1 MSELDVFG
9 KVGATDTTATSAANA
24 AATSRKEAMIASIK
38 ETVQNDPTYLEVKN
52 SLSAGLVITKVL
64 GFGDS
69 GNIKRGEDVPAT
81 DKDGNPILDE
91 NGAQKMKKNLIPI
104 PENVGY
110 IVQNNTTQELQYT
123 IEVFEKNAEG
133 TFVGTPV
140 TKILA
145 PGKSAAFSRKWLTLF
160 SSQAAVSNKFANGR
174 LTRSSARAKGNLSP
188 KEAYEAELEAY
199 YVQFTEEG
207 LTVNDDSLKEQ
218 IGKKVKGTDGKP
230 MWVVKPEYNEI
241 FGYLNNVPE
250 KKVGGKKPGAA
261 KPAFD
266 STDIYA
272 NYINKMAKEMG
283 YLK

>member
-9 KVGATDTTATSAANA
+9 QVGATATTASTASA

-52 SLSAGLVITKVL
+52 SLSTGIAVVKVL
-64 GFGDS
+64 GFGDN
-69 GNIKRGEDVPAT
+69 GNIKRGDDVPAT
-81 DKDGNPILDE
+81 DKDGNPIFDE
-91 NGAQKMKKNLIPI
+91 EGKQVMKKSLIPI

-110 IVQNNTTQELQYT
+110 IIQNNTNQELQYT
-123 IEVFEKNAEG
+123 IEVYQKNADG
-133 TFVGTPV
+133 VFVGTPV
-140 TKILA
+140 TKVLA
-145 PGKSAAFSRKWLTLF
+145 PGASAAFSRKWLTLF
-160 SSQAAVSNKFANGR
+160 ASQAAISNKFANGR

-230 MWVVKPEYNEI
+230 MWVVKPEYTEI

-250 KKVGGKKPGAA
+250 KKVGGKKAGAT
-261 KPAFD
+261 KPAFE
-266 STDIYA
+266 STDVYA

>member
-1 MSELDVFG
+1 MSELDVFSNLG
-9 KVGATDTTATSAANA
+9 EQTPAQATTTNATS
-24 AATSRKEAMIASIK
+24 SRKVAMIEAIK

-52 SLSAGLVITKVL
+52 SLSGGIVIAKVL

-69 GNIKRGEDVPAT
+69 GNIKRGEDIPAT

-91 NGAQKMKKNLIPI
+91 DGKQVMKRNLIPI

-110 IVQNNTTQELQYT
+110 IVQNNTKQELTYT
-123 IEVFEKNAEG
+123 IEEYAQNADG
-133 TFVGTPV
+133 VWVGTPV
-140 TKILA
+140 TKVLA
-145 PGKSAAFSRKWLTLF
+145 PGASAPFSRKWLTLF
-160 SSQAAVSNKFANGR
+160 ASQPAISNKFANGR
-174 LTRSSARAKGNLSP
+174 LTRSSARIKGNLTP

-218 IGKKVKGTDGKP
+218 IGKKVKGQDGKP
-230 MWVVKPEYNEI
+230 MWVVKAEYAPI

-250 KKVGGKKPGAA
+250 KKTGGRKGASKPS
-261 KPAFD
+261 FD
-266 STDIYA
+266 STDVYA